1 MQIHIDLWWDSLDP
15 QWEAFNKT
23 NLAKINECPPGK
35 AVLKYNLY
43 QEDGKLRIIP
53 INPTAAE
60 IVGLIGFPQSAVRQ
74 ILNVKRLNK
83 EIRASR
89 ATFETLNLY
98 ILSQQ

>member
-1 MQIHIDLWWDSLDP
+1 MQIHIDLFWESLDP
-15 QWEAFNKT
+15 RWDVFNKT

-43 QEDGKLRIIP
+43 QEDGKLRMIP
-53 INPTAAE
+53 IDPTTAE
-60 IVGLIGFPQSAVRQ
+60 IVGQIGFPQPAVRQ
-74 ILNVKRLNK
+74 ILNVNRLTR